1 MVKGK
6 RGGARPNSGPAKGT
20 KYAPTLE
27 KEAAREVF
35 RAEVLKHMKPL
46 LQRQIAHA
54 MGIGHLY
61 TRDKNGKFSKVENQ
75 AQIDRLLTEGEEDKD
90 YWIFSKDPSVQAFTD
105 IMNRALDKPKEQ
117 EQTIEIKGEAD
128 LLAALVTGR
137 QRAAERNRKG

>member
-1 MVKGK
+1 M
-6 RGGARPNSGPAKGT
+6 ARPKGLPKT
-20 KYAPTLE
+20 GGKPKGYKAPQTLE

-35 RAEVLKHMKPL
+35 RAEVLKHLKPL

-61 TRDKNGKFSKVENQ
+61 TRDKAGKFSRVENQ

-117 EQTIEIKGEAD
+117 EQDVNLNAEVVMKWAD
-128 LLAALVTGR
+128 
-137 QRAAERNRKG
+137 E

>member
-1 MVKGK
+1 MAKGK
-6 RGGARPNSGPAKGT
+6 RGGARPNSGPKKGAK
-20 KYAPTLE
+20 YRPTLE

-35 RAEVLKHMKPL
+35 RKEVLKHLKPL

-61 TRDKNGKFSKVENQ
+61 TRDKTGKFSRVENQ
-75 AQIDRLLTEGEEDKD
+75 AQIDRLLTQGRDGVD

-117 EQTIEIKGEAD
+117 ESDINVNAELTISW
-128 LLAALVTGR
+128 
-137 QRAAERNRKG
+137 AE

>member
-1 MVKGK
+1 MAKAK
-6 RGGARPNSGPAKGT
+6 RGGARPNSGPAKGA
-20 KYAPTLE
+20 KYKPTLE

-35 RAEVLKHMKPL
+35 RAEVLKHLKPL

-61 TRDKNGKFSKVENQ
+61 TRDKNGKFTKVENQ
-75 AQIDRLLTEGEEDKD
+75 RQIDRLLTAGEEGTD

-117 EQTIEIKGEAD
+117 EQDVNLTAELAIRWAD
-128 LLAALVTGR
+128 
-137 QRAAERNRKG
+137 E